1 MQTTVQVKRSLRKL
15 HKLLQQLTGKKFKRY
30 DIIDSNRQNMDVL
43 VVEDNRRISE
53 FVVKG
58 LEESGF
64 SVVLAEN
71 GTDARHLFNQRK
83 WDVVLLDIMLPDID
97 GIELLQYLRYK
108 KIGIPVL
115 VVSALGEPDD
125 KIKALDYGAD
135 DYLAKPFH
143 FKELIARI
151 NALTRRAKQH
161 YHTLGEALEC
171 ADLKLYVDRHKVE
184 RGGRDIK
191 LTLQE
196 FKLLKLLMENPD
208 RVLTRTHI
216 LDTVWG
222 INYDSNTNVVD
233 VYISYLRNKIDMEG
247 CPRLI
252 ETVKGRG
259 YLIRTKE

>member
-1 MQTTVQVKRSLRKL
+1 MDI
-15 HKLLQQLTGKKFKRY
+15 LL
-30 DIIDSNRQNMDVL
+30 
-43 VVEDNRRISE
+43 VEDNRRISE

-71 GTDARHLFNQRK
+71 GSDARSLINERE
-83 WDVVLLDIMLPDID
+83 WEVILLDIMLPDID
-97 GIELLQYLRYK
+97 GIELLQYTRYK
-108 KIGIPVL
+108 KIGTPIL

-125 KIKALDYGAD
+125 KVKALDYGAD

-151 NALTRRAKQH
+151 NALARRARQS
-161 YHTLGEALEC
+161 YDTPSEILAC
-171 ADLKLYVDRHKVE
+171 AGLKMYIDRHKVE
-184 RGGRDIK
+184 RDGHDIK

-196 FKLLKLLMENPD
+196 FKLLRLLMENPD
-208 RVLTRTHI
+208 KVLTRSQI

-233 VYISYLRNKIDMEG
+233 VYISYLRNKIDIEG
-247 CPRLI
+247 YPKLI

-259 YLIRTKE
+259 YLIRTEE